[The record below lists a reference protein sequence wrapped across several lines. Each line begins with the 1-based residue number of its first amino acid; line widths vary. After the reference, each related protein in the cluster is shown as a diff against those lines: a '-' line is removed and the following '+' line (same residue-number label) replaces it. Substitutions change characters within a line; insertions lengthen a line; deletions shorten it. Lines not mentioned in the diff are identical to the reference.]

1 MLNGLRRCN
10 RVEIIMN
17 YRTSW
22 FYLIVAGISEVIW
35 AYYMKKSNGLTL
47 IYPSLVFLLFML
59 ISMGSL
65 TLASKRLPISLIY
78 PIWVGIGTVGT
89 VFLGYFSFNE
99 PLSIQ
104 KLIFVFII
112 ILGVIGLKLTHK
124 EHIG

>member
-1 MLNGLRRCN
+1 
-10 RVEIIMN
+10 MN